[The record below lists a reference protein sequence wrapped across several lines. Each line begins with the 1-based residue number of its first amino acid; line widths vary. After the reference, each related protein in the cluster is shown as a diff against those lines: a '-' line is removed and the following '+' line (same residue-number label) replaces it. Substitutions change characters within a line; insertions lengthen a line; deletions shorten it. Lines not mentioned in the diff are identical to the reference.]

1 MISQTIPYGISDVFF
16 YLQITSTSRIYF
28 ISLLQQLTRQI
39 EDHASVIN
47 TAERMGIQTNALR
60 VGGLLQNLGAML
72 LELGRTTMTLRI
84 GQTPVC
90 LVNSLYVE

>member
-1 MISQTIPYGISDVFF
+1 MAYLMYFF
-16 YLQITSTSRIYF
+16 ICKLQVPQGYYF